1 MADNP
6 YITIV
11 TPALNMEPTIE
22 RTLRSLEGQR
32 ASYEHIVLDGGS
44 KDRTHEIVKSYGAR
58 YPVRLYVEENAGV
71 YGNVVKGFR
80 HGAGEV
86 MGWVAGDD
94 FYFPWTLAVVQ
105 HVFRTH
111 PEIEWITGIP
121 SMYFESS
128 GLSITARMA
137 KYYVRAFLRRGW
149 YRPGL
154 FGCLQQESI
163 FWRRGLW
170 ERSGAESVMLK
181 YRYAG
186 DFHLWRIFA
195 EHASLHSVS
204 SALACFT
211 VRSNQFSTAKEL
223 EYYKECGCR
232 KIGRSTHP
240 ICNLA
245 SFLLAGV
252 FQNRVLRVAT
262 RQHGA
267 S

>member
-1 MADNP
+1 MPDQP

-22 RTLRSLEGQR
+22 RTLRSLDGQR

-44 KDRTHEIVKSYGAR
+44 KDRTHEIVRSFASR
-58 YPVRLYVEENAGV
+58 YPVRLCVEENAGV
-71 YGNVVKGFR
+71 YGNVVKGFH
-80 HGAGEV
+80 HGTGEI
-86 MGWVAGDD
+86 MGWIAGDD
-94 FYFPWTLAVVQ
+94 FYFPWTLAVVE
-105 HVFRTH
+105 HVFRNN
-111 PEIEWITGIP
+111 PGIEWITGIP
-121 SMYFESS
+121 SMYFEAS

-137 KYYVRAFLRRGW
+137 KYYSQSFLRRGW

-163 FWRRGLW
+163 FWRRRLW
-170 ERSGAESVMLK
+170 DRSKGEETMLK

-186 DFHLWRIFA
+186 DFHLWRVFA
-195 EHASLHSVS
+195 EQAPLHSVS

-223 EYYKECGCR
+223 EYFKECGCS
-232 KIGRSTHP
+232 KVGRSTHP
-240 ICNLA
+240 LCNLI
-245 SFLLAGV
+245 SFALAGI
-252 FQNRVLRVAT
+252 FQKRIIRVEIRK
-262 RQHGA
+262 HGA